1 MEAEGKPKRQVSEE
15 NVLKLIIP
23 AAFKTIEKRSDLRVI
38 EINRKAWNVA
48 NFPPEEDRFHLRV
61 AFWAQNR

>member
-23 AAFKTIEKRSDLRVI
+23 AAFKTIEKRADLRVI

-61 AFWAQNR
+61 AFWTQNR